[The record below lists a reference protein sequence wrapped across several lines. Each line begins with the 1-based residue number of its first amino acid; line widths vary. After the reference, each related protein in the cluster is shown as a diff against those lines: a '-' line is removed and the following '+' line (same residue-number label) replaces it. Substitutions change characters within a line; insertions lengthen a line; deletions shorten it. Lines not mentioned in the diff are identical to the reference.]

1 MIGFHYNRSI
11 PTTLKLNGPSLEYL
25 TQPVDVS
32 ESLVGLAT
40 FTGIVS
46 ATYPSSPGDIVE
58 GSFEFHWFLGE
69 TEIFDTAVD
78 SNSNADI
85 VSSGNISTCTFA
97 NIPSVDSGKSV
108 SVITDYIPADG
119 EGNAN
124 NDNLRSNLAIL
135 TSFPEILINT
145 QPTDI
150 IVGSGLEAT
159 FNVDAEIFPLNDE
172 ILLYQWQID
181 GKDLV
186 NGSQTLSETTESES
200 ASLTVTSDA
209 GDNFTI
215 DFFQLATFSNFVS
228 NRTYTITSDADI
240 TTRVYAV
247 GAGGGRSIVR
257 NVSGGSGG
265 AAQGIT
271 TFYSGETYILKIG
284 GAGQNG
290 GSGGFSGGGN
300 GGGGH
305 GRGGG
310 GGGLTGLFKGSVSQ
324 SNAIVIAGGG
334 GGGSNDPATGG
345 SGGGTS
351 GGRGSNG
358 GRAGGGGTQSGG
370 GSGSGGGQDGSAL
383 QGGTGAAGGGGGY
396 FGGGGGQYVGGCCA
410 DGAGGGGSGF
420 LSPTLLKE
428 SSFSSSNSAGGGN
441 SGNSGTFKIDRVSIV
456 KQIVVEASGVNSPNL
471 TLDTDDSN
479 FGGVV
484 RCVMSASNV
493 QNSPLESNP
502 VSYEVVD
509 PRSLVTIEAYTFDNQ
524 YKTQTID
531 LDQTNTFTIDSSI
544 FGTDYSTIQFYCP
557 EKEVTLTLD
566 LYGAKGIDN
575 GSFAGGNGGS
585 SKIQITPTRDVEYTL
600 IGVSNNS
607 GLFLYRGSSLIACVG
622 SGGDAGTSG
631 NGGDGGG
638 INIPGDDGS
647 GRLGGFGGE
656 KIDAGTLALTG
667 DYGSVYESAGIE
679 LYPGD
684 SVAQSPNGGVT
695 ISCTKGSYWIN
706 QGIAACSNN
715 SDSKIKFVNVDG
727 TTIDSS
733 SSIIRGFKPGYTI
746 SNTSGIGLND
756 GGRGGNGATGGGG
769 GTSGS
774 GGGGGSG
781 YTNGEANVLSSS
793 LGGGFGNSRFV
804 ISGDSGGFYVDSFG
818 RILILSS
825 TSDTNP
831 NNLPQTTGV
840 VNIGDN
846 AVIDDARWRNFLDL
860 ARDGTQNYRLTAT
873 LNNRNSGVT
882 SAAPF
887 NIYRMLNTNGY
898 NLANSLNGFRL
909 FSYPYDLWYLAW
921 DETSGSPSGFGSD
934 YSILSW
940 SPPYGYG
947 YYGMSSNSF
956 FATTSYGIRSANW
969 WILPPGVPDF

>member
-25 TQPVDVS
+25 QQPVDAS
-32 ESLVGLAT
+32 ETLVGFAT
-40 FTGIVS
+40 FTGIIT
-46 ATYPSSPGDIVE
+46 ATYPPSPGDIVE

-69 TEIFDTAVD
+69 TEIFDTSVD
-78 SNSNADI
+78 PNSNADI
-85 VSSGNISTCTFA
+85 VSFGNISTCTFT
-97 NIPSVDSGKSV
+97 SVPYDDSGKTV
-108 SVITDYIPADG
+108 SVVSDYIPAAG

-124 NDNLRSNLAIL
+124 NDNLRSNLATL
-135 TSFPEILINT
+135 SAFPEIVINA
-145 QPTDI
+145 QPTDV

-159 FNVDAEIFPLNDE
+159 FSIDAEISPANDE
-172 ILLYQWQID
+172 TLLYQWQID
-181 GKDLV
+181 GNDLV

-200 ASLTVTSDA
+200 ASLTVTSNA

-265 AAQGIT
+265 SAQGIT
-271 TFYSGETYILKIG
+271 TFYRGETYILRIG

-290 GSGGFSGGGN
+290 GSGGFSGGGG

-324 SNAIVIAGGG
+324 SNAIIIAGGG
-334 GGGSNDPATGG
+334 GGGSNDPASGG
-345 SGGGTS
+345 SGGGEN

-370 GSGSGGGQDGSAL
+370 GSGSGGGQSGSAL
-383 QGGTGAAGGGGGY
+383 QGGQGAAGGGGGY

-428 SSFSSSNSAGGGN
+428 SSFSSSNNAGGGN
-441 SGNSGTFKIDRVSIV
+441 PGNSGTFKIDRVSIV

-471 TLDTDDSN
+471 TLTTDDSN

-484 RCVMSASNV
+484 RCVMNASNV

-509 PRSLVTIEAYTFDNQ
+509 TRDIINFEAYTFDNQ
-524 YKTQTID
+524 YQTSTINFEE
-531 LDQTNTFTIDSSI
+531 TSSYTIDSST
-544 FGTDYSTIQFYCP
+544 FGTDYSIIQFHST
-557 EKEVTLTLD
+557 EKNVPVTLEM
-566 LYGAKGIDN
+566 YSSKGTDN
-575 GSFAGGNGGS
+575 GSYVGGEGGVS
-585 SKIQITPTRDVEYTL
+585 TIEFTMDRNIEHTL
-600 IGVSNNS
+600 IGISNNS
-607 GLFLYRGSSLIACVG
+607 ALFLYRGSNLIAVVG
-622 SGGDAGTSG
+622 EGGNAGTSG
-631 NGGDGGG
+631 DGGDGGG
-638 INIPGDDGS
+638 INIPGGDGG

-656 KIDAGTLALTG
+656 KINSGTLSLSG
-667 DYGSVYESAGIE
+667 SYGSVYETSGIT

-684 SVAQSPNGGVT
+684 SVAQSPDGGRT
-695 ISCTKGSYWIN
+695 ISCTKGSYWID
-706 QGIAACSNN
+706 QGIAPCSDN
-715 SDSKIKFVNVDG
+715 STSEIKFVNVDE

-746 SNTSGIGLND
+746 SNTSGIEINN

-769 GTSGS
+769 GTSGA

-781 YTNGEANVLSSS
+781 YSDGSVTVTASV
-793 LGGGFGNSRFV
+793 LGGNEG
-804 ISGDSGGFYVDSFG
+804 
-818 RILILSS
+818 
-825 TSDTNP
+825 TSK
-831 NNLPQTTGV
+831 V
-840 VNIGDN
+840 V
-846 AVIDDARWRNFLDL
+846 F
-860 ARDGTQNYRLTAT
+860 T
-873 LNNRNSGVT
+873 LNQ
-882 SAAPF
+882 
-887 NIYRMLNTNGY
+887 
-898 NLANSLNGFRL
+898 
-909 FSYPYDLWYLAW
+909 
-921 DETSGSPSGFGSD
+921 
-934 YSILSW
+934 
-940 SPPYGYG
+940 
-947 YYGMSSNSF
+947 
-956 FATTSYGIRSANW
+956 
-969 WILPPGVPDF
+969 

>member
-25 TQPVDVS
+25 QQPVDAS
-32 ESLVGLAT
+32 ETLVGFAT
-40 FTGIVS
+40 FTGIIT
-46 ATYPSSPGDIVE
+46 ATYPPSPGDIVE

-69 TEIFDTAVD
+69 TEIFDTSVD
-78 SNSNADI
+78 PNSNADI
-85 VSSGNISTCTFA
+85 VSFGNISTCTFT
-97 NIPSVDSGKSV
+97 SVPYDDSGKTV
-108 SVITDYIPADG
+108 SVVSDYIPAAG

-124 NDNLRSNLAIL
+124 NDNLRSNLATL
-135 TSFPEILINT
+135 SAFPEIVINA
-145 QPTDI
+145 QPTDV

-159 FNVDAEIFPLNDE
+159 FSIDAEISPANDE
-172 ILLYQWQID
+172 TLLYQWQID
-181 GKDLV
+181 GNDLV

-200 ASLTVTSDA
+200 ASLTVTSNA

-265 AAQGIT
+265 SAQGIT
-271 TFYSGETYILKIG
+271 TFYRGETYILRIG

-290 GSGGFSGGGN
+290 GSGGFSGGGQ

-324 SNAIVIAGGG
+324 SNAIIIAGGG
-334 GGGSNDPATGG
+334 GGGSNDPASGG
-345 SGGGTS
+345 SGGGEN

-396 FGGGGGQYVGGCCA
+396 YGGGGGQYVSGCCA

-493 QNSPLESNP
+493 QNSPLESKP

-781 YTNGEANVLSSS
+781 YTNGEANILSSS

-898 NLANSLNGFRL
+898 NLANSLNGFKL
-909 FSYPYDLWYLAW
+909 FPYPYDLWYLAW
-921 DETSGSPSGFGSD
+921 DETSGSPEGFGSD

-947 YYGMSSNSF
+947 YYGLSSNSF
-956 FATTSYGIRSANW
+956 FSATTYGVRSANW